1 MNSSRRAPGEV
12 TARSLASNDADM
24 IMIRLLSQRFG
35 DGLVYL
41 ADDADEEILRL
52 AVESGLVS
60 ADGHLTRAGHRLLQR
75 SLRD

>member
-1 MNSSRRAPGEV
+1 MNSSRRARAEN
-12 TARSLASNDADM
+12 AAKSSISNDAD
-24 IMIRLLSQRFG
+24 MIRLLSQRFG

-52 AVESGLVS
+52 AVKSGLVS
-60 ADGHLTRAGHRLLQR
+60 ADGHLTSAGHRLLQR

>member
-1 MNSSRRAPGEV
+1 MNSTRRARGED
-12 TARSLASNDADM
+12 TAESLKSPDAD
-24 IMIRLLSQRFG
+24 MIRLLSQRFG

-41 ADDADEEILRL
+41 ADEADEEILRL

-60 ADGHLTRAGHRLLQR
+60 ADGHLTSAGHRLLQR